1 MCESSLLRK
10 ISSGSALMAI
20 FIAGCGDRD
29 AAPVATAAS
38 MEAAPQFIARVNRE
52 LLRSGIELNA
62 TDWVQNTYITADTQL
77 INARATERNLEQLA
91 RLLHEARRFEGQKL
105 DADSA
110 RSLELLKLVVLEQ
123 GSQAPAPDDPDKR
136 SELATIAT
144 RLSATYGEGKY
155 CVAGKCRNLDEL
167 SATLASSRNVDAL
180 TEAWTG
186 WHTISAPMRN
196 YYTRFVE
203 LANEGAREMGY
214 ADAGVMSRSAYDMSP
229 ENFDKEVERL
239 WEQVKPLYA
248 GLQCY
253 TRTQLAKRYGEDKVP
268 AGKPIPAQLLGN
280 MWAQQWNNIYGD
292 ILEPYPGVAS
302 LDVDKALKAQHYDA
316 RRMTESAESFYTSLG
331 FPKLPATFWE
341 RSMLTRPRDRE
352 VVCHASAWNMDGKS
366 DVRIKQCIQPN
377 EEELTTI
384 YHELGHVYY
393 YLTYRDQPFLYQN
406 GANNGFHEAIGD
418 TIVLSM
424 TPDYLHRVGLA
435 PATKP
440 SPQAVIDQQMKLA
453 ADRVA
458 FLPFAKLVDQW
469 RWKVASGEIKP
480 ENYNAAWWELRRRYQ
495 GVAPPVARSETDFD
509 PGAKYHVA
517 ANVSYT
523 RYFLAFILQFQFHR
537 ALCQAAGFKGPLHEC
552 SIYGNAEAG
561 KRFAAMLALGQSR
574 PWPEAL
580 EKLTGA
586 RQMDASAIVDYFQPL
601 MLWLEEKN
609 KGQKCGWEG

>member
-1 MCESSLLRK
+1 MTFVSSTLTLVV
-10 ISSGSALMAI
+10 SGFAAMLV
-20 FIAGCGDRD
+20 GCGRGPGD
-29 AAPVATAAS
+29 APAPSTPPAESAGELVTRA
-38 MEAAPQFIARVNRE
+38 NRE
-52 LLRSGIELNA
+52 LLASGTELNA
-62 TDWVQNTYITADTQL
+62 TDWVQNTYITPDTQL
-77 INARATERNLEQLA
+77 INARANERNLA
-91 RLLHEARRFEGQKL
+91 SVTRLIQQAKRFDGQRL
-105 DADSA
+105 DPDTA
-110 RSLELLKLVVLEQ
+110 RSLQLLKLIVLEQ
-123 GSQAPAPDDPDKR
+123 GPQTPAPDEATKR
-136 SELATIAT
+136 AELSGIAT
-144 RLSATYGEGKY
+144 RLQATYGEGKY

-167 SATLASSRNVDAL
+167 SATLATNRDYATLTDAW
-180 TEAWTG
+180 AG
-186 WHTISAPMRN
+186 WHSIAKPMRAD
-196 YYTRFVE
+196 YTRFVA
-203 LANEGAREMGY
+203 LANEGARELGY

-229 ENFDKEVERL
+229 EAFDREVERL
-239 WEQVKPLYA
+239 WDQVKPLYA
-248 GLQCY
+248 ALQCY
-253 TRTQLAKRYGEDKVP
+253 ARAQLAERYGVDRVP

-292 ILEPYPGVAS
+292 ILEPYPGVAA
-302 LDVDKALKAQHYDA
+302 LDLDKALKAQRYDA

-352 VVCHASAWNMDGKS
+352 VVCHASAWNMDGKD

-393 YLTYRDQPFLYQN
+393 YLSYRDQPYLYQN

-418 TIVLSM
+418 TVVLSM

-435 PATKP
+435 PVTRP
-440 SPQAVIDQQMKLA
+440 SQQAVIDQQMKLA

-469 RWKVASGEIKP
+469 RWKVASGEIGP

-495 GVAPPVARSETDFD
+495 GVAPPLARSEADFD

-523 RYFLAFILQFQFHR
+523 RYFLAYILQFQFHR
-537 ALCQAAGFKGPLHEC
+537 ALCQAAGFTGPLHEC

-580 EKLTGA
+580 EKLTGT
-586 RQMDASAIVDYFQPL
+586 RQMDASAIVDYFAPL
-601 MLWLEEKN
+601 MAWLKEKN
-609 KGQKCGWEG
+609 AGQQCGWDG